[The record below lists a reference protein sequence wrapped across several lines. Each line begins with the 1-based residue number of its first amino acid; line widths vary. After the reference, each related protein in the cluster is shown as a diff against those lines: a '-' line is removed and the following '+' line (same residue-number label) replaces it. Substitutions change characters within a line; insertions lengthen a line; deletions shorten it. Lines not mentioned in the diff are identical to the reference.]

1 MMLRAWLAALLWLVS
16 SFGSA
21 RAQPAQTP
29 SAAPLT
35 LQEVLRS
42 SARFAPQIVEQLA
55 RVRQAEGRA
64 LTADGAFDTVFD
76 LDGRSR
82 VLGFYDGT
90 VLDGRVT
97 RPLTDNGGYTYGSY
111 RVSRGDFPIY
121 EDQNFTNKLG
131 ELKVGA
137 LYALLRDRLI
147 DERRTRRT
155 LAAGDIDI
163 ARFEASA
170 VSIGVQRRAIEAYQ
184 NWVASGLRL
193 RAYRDLL
200 ALAESRRGAI
210 ARQVELGAR
219 PQILL
224 TENDQNLV
232 RRRALVVRA
241 EQDFDAAANALSL
254 YYRDASG
261 ERVIVDPRRLPSDA
275 AALLSVRTAA
285 ALQDLE
291 SRRPDLQM
299 LLARVD
305 QSVARLALARNE
317 LRPRLDLRGEVSKD
331 VGPEGQGG
339 PSRTPLE
346 AVVGFRFS
354 VPLQNRA
361 AKGRVAEAR
370 AEIDALTARTRLIRD
385 QIAVEVEGI
394 NIAVG
399 GAEQLAAAA
408 EQERDLADRL
418 AEAERRRFSLGS
430 SDFFLVNQREETA
443 TDAQVR
449 MIDAQARIAAA
460 RAELAAALADEEALG
475 LDLAN

>member
-16 SFGSA
+16 SFDGA
-21 RAQPAQTP
+21 RAQPAQAM

-42 SARFAPQIVEQLA
+42 SARAAPQIIEQLA

-90 VLDGRVT
+90 VLDT
-97 RPLTDNGGYTYGSY
+97 RISRPFTGNGGYTYGSY

-121 EDQNFTNKLG
+121 EDQNFTNRLG

-210 ARQVELGAR
+210 SRQVELGAR

-275 AALLSVRTAA
+275 AALLTVRTAV

-305 QSVARLALARNE
+305 QSAARLALARNE

-331 VGPEGQGG
+331 VGSEGQGG
-339 PSRTPLE
+339 SSRTPLE
-346 AVVGFRFS
+346 AIVGFRFS

-361 AKGRVAEAR
+361 AKGRVAEAK
-370 AEIDALTARTRLIRD
+370 AEIDALTARARLIRD
-385 QIAVEVEGI
+385 QIATEVEGI

-399 GAEQLAAAA
+399 GAERLAAAA
-408 EQERDLADRL
+408 EQERILADRL

-449 MIDAQARIAAA
+449 MIDAQARTAAA

-475 LDLAN
+475 LDLVD